1 MAHASALCGNDSNHH
16 VYGDRVLCQQTN
28 DQCGA
33 KYLLIDRI
41 RLGLGEKR
49 QSHRIQ
55 LQPLVTDNAERSS
68 APRDSSLASFSS
80 SRTISD
86 TS

>member
-1 MAHASALCGNDSNHH
+1 MLLRCVETTLTTTFMVIAFS
-16 VYGDRVLCQQTN
+16 VQQTN

-80 SRTISD
+80 SSTISD